1 MKTYL
6 TLCCLLLSASL
17 WAQHDTAG
25 KAPMKMKGTYQLHST
40 IATIGLG
47 FIDNNR
53 QNYTLPAGFSKGM
66 VTGFIPF
73 FARIEYG
80 LTRTVS
86 IGASLGYDA
95 YVYNNKH
102 DFTGNNGAFSRYAAN
117 NTRILSGGLAV
128 FYHLGSARHSRNLD
142 PFIGAGVALNNIRY
156 SAYPQG
162 DSTALKVDH
171 SLTPYLKAGV
181 RYFISDRFSLYGD
194 VGLDQQAIITLGA
207 SCRFFN
213 KRSL

>member
-1 MKTYL
+1 M
-6 TLCCLLLSASL
+6 AF
-17 WAQHDTAG
+17 
-25 KAPMKMKGTYQLHST
+25 
-40 IATIGLG
+40 G

-53 QNYTLPAGFSKGM
+53 QNYSVPAGFSKGL

-86 IGASLGYDA
+86 IGATMGYDVF
-95 YVYNNKH
+95 VYNNKH
-102 DFTGNNGAFSRYAAN
+102 EFTGNNGPFNRYVTN
-117 NTRILSGGLAV
+117 NTRILSGGLTA
-128 FYHLGSARHSRNLD
+128 FYHLGGLIHSSNFD

-162 DSTALKVDH
+162 DSTAVRIDH
-171 SLTPYLKAGV
+171 TLTPYLKAGA
-181 RYFISDRFSLYGD
+181 RYYISDRFSVYGD
-194 VGLDQQAIITLGA
+194 VGLDQQAIISVGA
-207 SCRFFN
+207 CCRFYS